1 MIYFTT
7 PSSEGKQSKICLL
20 ALPMP
25 DGAIAER
32 NLHLLWTCFFFFDF
46 WIFCLW
52 FSFCIFFLF
61 LPSPPPS
68 SFFLSLSPAVRVSF
82 SQASSIQPASYS
94 LGEDSTG
101 PLRVCLQLV
110 VGSLEI
116 PVSVTVSTQNGTALG
131 EDGRGKGGGE
141 VRKRVSEGDKRREG
155 RSMKWSGGRNVSV
168 SVVHSKAHKNG
179 QLE

>member
-1 MIYFTT
+1 M
-7 PSSEGKQSKICLL
+7 
-20 ALPMP
+20 
-25 DGAIAER
+25 
-32 NLHLLWTCFFFFDF
+32 
-46 WIFCLW
+46 
-52 FSFCIFFLF
+52 
-61 LPSPPPS
+61 
-68 SFFLSLSPAVRVSF
+68 
-82 SQASSIQPASYS
+82 
-94 LGEDSTG
+94 
-101 PLRVCLQLV
+101 RVCLQLV

-116 PVSVTVSTQNGTALG
+116 PVSVTISTQNGTALG